1 METKDNSLSTSLQA
15 LVNSL
20 HLVTKI
26 DVRFYDMDF
35 ELSAFRIGGSIPT
48 SLSLD
53 KIDLEHMKRALLAE
67 KDICC
72 YYINSF
78 RLEYIASGYYHQS
91 RLIGFLV
98 VGPFLSLIPDLSFI
112 SDVIYK
118 NKFPISERNT
128 LRQFYQSLSVLSNND
143 TNALS
148 HIVSNMTAVEA
159 SPPKVAITD
168 VSTPFKT
175 VEALKDKVEENNTIV
190 EARYEH
196 EKRFLDTIT
205 MGDLEKL
212 KDLNKKSAIFFS
224 IPDRIPNDPTRSFKN
239 LLFVLNTLCRT
250 AARKGGVNPIYIHNL
265 SEKFAIMIEKAPNL
279 PFLKKLSE
287 IIPIE
292 YCELVQSHSTSG
304 YSPIVRQ
311 AIDYINLN
319 LESSLALTEIA
330 DTIPSNPSHL
340 SRKFKAETGHTITE
354 YINQQRVKEAK
365 LLLEQK
371 DMSITDV
378 AFIVG
383 FNDLNYFTRVFKK
396 MTQITPSQYAK
407 EASN

>member
-1 METKDNSLSTSLQA
+1 
-15 LVNSL
+15 
-20 HLVTKI
+20 
-26 DVRFYDMDF
+26 
-35 ELSAFRIGGSIPT
+35 
-48 SLSLD
+48 
-53 KIDLEHMKRALLAE
+53 
-67 KDICC
+67 
-72 YYINSF
+72 
-78 RLEYIASGYYHQS
+78 
-91 RLIGFLV
+91 
-98 VGPFLSLIPDLSFI
+98 
-112 SDVIYK
+112 
-118 NKFPISERNT
+118 
-128 LRQFYQSLSVLSNND
+128 
-143 TNALS
+143 
-148 HIVSNMTAVEA
+148 
-159 SPPKVAITD
+159 
-168 VSTPFKT
+168 
-175 VEALKDKVEENNTIV
+175 
-190 EARYEH
+190 
-196 EKRFLDTIT
+196 